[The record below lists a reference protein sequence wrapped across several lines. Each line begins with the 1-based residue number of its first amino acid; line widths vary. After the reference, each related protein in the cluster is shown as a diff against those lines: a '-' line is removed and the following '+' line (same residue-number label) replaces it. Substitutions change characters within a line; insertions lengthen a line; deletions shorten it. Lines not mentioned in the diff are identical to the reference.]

1 MRSRRRAI
9 GRTTAIMLVI
19 GAVLAGS
26 LAIAV
31 TTQELASNATTT
43 TSAQGTTTGSCV
55 TESPATLSLSLSLNS
70 SSIRAGHD
78 ISFNAS
84 LFNTSCAENDVPTA
98 DNWAV
103 PDFVIAP
110 AGPTDSPV
118 AFAVVQGFYVPA
130 NVSSAPRIEYGP
142 GGTTVAGGIKSYSFQ
157 PKSDVASIRSIN
169 GYWSKDQFLNF
180 TPGAYTV
187 VVADEW
193 GHVATSS
200 FTVQG

>member
-1 MRSRRRAI
+1 V
-9 GRTTAIMLVI
+9 LVI
-19 GAVLAGS
+19 GAALAGS

-31 TTQELASNATTT
+31 AAQELAANATTT
-43 TSAQGTTTGSCV
+43 TSTQGTTTASCA
-55 TESPATLSLSLSLNS
+55 TESPAALRLSLSLNS

-78 ISFNAS
+78 ISFNAV
-84 LFNTSCAENDVPTA
+84 LFNTSCAENDVPSQN
-98 DNWAV
+98 NWAV
-103 PDFVIAP
+103 PDLVIGP

-118 AFAVVQGFYVPA
+118 AFAVVQGLYVPA

-142 GGTTVAGGIKSYSFQ
+142 GGTTVAGGIESYSFQ
-157 PKSDVASIRSIN
+157 PKGDLASVRSIN
-169 GYWSKDQFLNF
+169 GYWSKDQFLSF
-180 TPGAYTV
+180 TPGTYTV